1 MNLKK
6 DGCKSNYHMIVT
18 MTALFCLQEYIL
30 IIYMMSL
37 YRYKGTELE
46 MWSMGVTLYTLVFG
60 ENPFFDVDETIQ
72 CVLKPPFVVS
82 KRKISE

>member
-1 MNLKK
+1 MFKN
-6 DGCKSNYHMIVT
+6 V
-18 MTALFCLQEYIL
+18 FC
-30 IIYMMSL
+30 
-37 YRYKGTELE
+37 RYKGPELE

-82 KRKISE
+82 RRKKLISIVIFVM

>member
-1 MNLKK
+1 MYFNKLSSKVIK
-6 DGCKSNYHMIVT
+6 I
-18 MTALFCLQEYIL
+18 FCLQECIL

-37 YRYKGTELE
+37 YRYKGPELE